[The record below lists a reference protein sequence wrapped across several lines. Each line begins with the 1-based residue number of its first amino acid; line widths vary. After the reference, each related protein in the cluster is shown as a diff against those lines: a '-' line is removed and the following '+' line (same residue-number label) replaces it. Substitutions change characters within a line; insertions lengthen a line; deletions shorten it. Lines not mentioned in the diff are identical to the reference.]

1 MSLQGEQLS
10 AAPPID
16 HDIEQLLL
24 GLADGSYVLSTPDGV
39 VAECGVGASA
49 LLGAGPEELAG
60 HPVPEL
66 LASAGDPAQRAAF
79 EQLLHGNAHGTDQ
92 RFAARC
98 ADGSTR
104 SLRCLVVSVPLA
116 LGWEFHLAAQ
126 RARVARRRQLAA
138 LRMRH
143 ERALEAVQAV
153 CRTGVQPDSGGR
165 LAGILVVIS
174 DSDAPPLTREGV
186 GECMERHREAAR
198 EAKQAA

>member
-39 VAECGVGASA
+39 VAECGVGAGA

-66 LASAGDPAQRAAF
+66 LASGGDSAQRAAF

-92 RFAARC
+92 RFAALC
-98 ADGSTR
+98 ADG
-104 SLRCLVVSVPLA
+104 
-116 LGWEFHLAAQ
+116 
-126 RARVARRRQLAA
+126 
-138 LRMRH
+138 
-143 ERALEAVQAV
+143 
-153 CRTGVQPDSGGR
+153 
-165 LAGILVVIS
+165 
-174 DSDAPPLTREGV
+174 
-186 GECMERHREAAR
+186 
-198 EAKQAA
+198 

>member
-49 LLGAGPEELAG
+49 LLGTGPEELAG

-66 LASAGDPAQRAAF
+66 LASGGDPVQRAAF
-79 EQLLHGNAHGTDQ
+79 EQLLHGNALGTDQ

-98 ADGSTR
+98 ADGSRR

-116 LGWEFHLAAQ
+116 LGWEFTSLLSELGSRDADSWQ
-126 RARVARRRQLAA
+126 RCGCATSARWRPCRPSAGPACSPTA
-138 LRMRH
+138 
-143 ERALEAVQAV
+143 EGAWRA
-153 CRTGVQPDSGGR
+153 S
-165 LAGILVVIS
+165 S
-174 DSDAPPLTREGV
+174 S
-186 GECMERHREAAR
+186 
-198 EAKQAA
+198 